1 MSLDSTVEDLV
12 RQYGYPALAGVI
24 LVENLFPPI
33 PSEVV
38 LPLAGYQVSRGV
50 LGFGWSVV
58 AATIGSVVGALLLYW
73 LGRRGGRPAVLRFGR
88 VLRVNEDDLDRG
100 DAWMERRGSW
110 AVFLGRMVPGLR
122 SLVSIPAGVL
132 CMPLL
137 KFTVLTTLGSAIWN
151 AALIGAGVALGSAYE
166 RLSGPISIAALV
178 VLGVAAIAAFVFIRR
193 YRRRRRKSTMR
204 T

>member
-58 AATIGSVVGALLLYW
+58 FAVRD
-73 LGRRGGRPAVLRFGR
+73 RRT
-88 VLRVNEDDLDRG
+88 E
-100 DAWMERRGSW
+100 
-110 AVFLGRMVPGLR
+110 FLTPIRL
-122 SLVSIPAGVL
+122 SLARYL
-132 CMPLL
+132 
-137 KFTVLTTLGSAIWN
+137 TLGLEFQLAGDILRTAI
-151 AALIGAGVALGSAYE
+151 APTFQEIGQL
-166 RLSGPISIAALV
+166 
-178 VLGVAAIAAFVFIRR
+178 AAIAAIRTALNYFVGREIRQER
-193 YRRRRRKSTMR
+193 AEIEAQAAAEKQTQ